1 MEISVEAGAEEGRG
15 GGSEGEG
22 SRRRGHARGGCRGPT
37 AGSGGGG
44 EGAASAVHPEYKLRI
59 IEEADACRESG
70 EIGALLRREGLYT
83 SHLSIWREQRRAGA
97 LTVMGQ
103 PRGRKAKQSPVEK
116 RLAQVEREN
125 AGLREELRQAHV
137 IIAVPKKLSC
147 LLGIPRTDP
156 SDEER

>member
-1 MEISVEAGAEEGRG
+1 MKGV
-15 GGSEGEG
+15 
-22 SRRRGHARGGCRGPT
+22 
-37 AGSGGGG
+37 GGGG
-44 EGAASAVHPEYKLRI
+44 TRAAVAGARRPDPEVAAKAQRRRFTPEYKLRI

-137 IIAVPKKLSC
+137 IIAVQKKLSC